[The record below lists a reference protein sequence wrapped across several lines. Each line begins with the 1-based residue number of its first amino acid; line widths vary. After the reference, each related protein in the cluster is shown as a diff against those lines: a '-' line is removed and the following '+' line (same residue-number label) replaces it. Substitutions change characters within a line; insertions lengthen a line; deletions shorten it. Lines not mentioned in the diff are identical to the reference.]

1 MNSKSTSKAFRSA
14 VAVMM
19 AFLMVMST
27 FVFTPATIMSASAS
41 DEISYK
47 DPRLE
52 LDFNNNWKFN
62 LGEESGAYAKAYD
75 DSAWETV
82 ELPHDFSIIQEY
94 TTTGTDAESGG
105 LPGGIGWYRKMFI
118 LPTEYKDRRI
128 IINFE
133 GAYNHTEVY
142 VNGTLVG
149 ENHYGYNAFSFD
161 ITDYVDCNGVSI
173 NFICVRVE
181 NKFPSSRWYSGSGLY
196 RDVTMTIINPVHVD
210 LYGTYVTMP
219 NLETSSGADG
229 TLNAK
234 VTLANDDANSNTV
247 TVETKILDASG
258 AEVGTSASA
267 EVTVAGASS
276 ETVTLNPALSNP
288 NLWSTDSPYLYTLRT
303 TVTQDGTVIDEYD
316 TDIGY
321 RWINWEVDTGFYLNG
336 EAIKLQGVCMHH
348 DQGAL
353 GAVQVYDAL
362 YRQIAILKDMGVNS
376 IRTSHNTPSDILMDI
391 CNEQGMLVM
400 NEFFDGWDT
409 AKNSNTHDFSEYFD
423 TEIEAD
429 NNLLGKTDGQMWYE
443 FVLTQSVKRDRNDP
457 CIVIWDVG
465 NEIAEGASVGDFG
478 TIAQNMRA
486 MLDALD
492 PTRPIC
498 DGNNQRNISSSWPAQ
513 VEQYMTVIGG
523 NYAPATWAGM
533 QSEIASHADAVTGTT
548 GKPFVMTE
556 TTSALSTRGNYS
568 QVKNNSVLAMTAD
581 SNKHITAYDSACVS
595 WGTTAAGTW
604 YYTITNDW
612 FSGQYVWT
620 GFDYIGEPTP
630 YNETTSMPADNP
642 NSSYFG
648 IIDTAGFEK
657 DTFYLYRSWWND
669 ESTTLHI
676 VPGTW
681 DASEL
686 DIDSSGYVDV
696 GVYSNADKISLLLD
710 GSEIGYATAATTTTA
725 AGHSYQI
732 WTETATNSSVCNT
745 TEFYPGDGND
755 FYPQFHVKQS
765 AGSVLTAKAYRLENG
780 SYVEITDTVGTNK
793 VSAVSATQIVA
804 TQWGDASKAFTA
816 DGDSYVY
823 IEYEAQDAN
832 GNFDATYDGTLKI
845 TVNGDGATIVGVD
858 NGNQATTKKFQQPS
872 VLSSDRKT
880 AEIQMLNG
888 KALAVIR
895 TNENVGEISI
905 TTTDDS
911 SGYSVNG
918 VTVTSA
924 AETGAELSD
933 EFEEIVQQ
941 PEDLV
946 YVPTIYDEYQILKA
960 NIEKLGGGEV
970 DYTYYPANPDGT
982 TAVNMDIPDG
992 WYIITGTDDQGGTYS
1007 KGVMT
1012 HTAHA
1017 SGGFVSDGS
1026 TGVPAET
1033 SDMWYFEKTTGGYYI
1048 YYTDDNGVNQY
1059 LSLSNNTVTV
1069 GTSPYVLEVTTDSS
1083 GNVTI
1088 GFGSTFINYHGGD
1101 TNRVWY
1107 YSTGT
1112 NLSLYYVSDDAAA
1125 EETVTVAEVTDVSSL
1140 DGEYII
1146 TGADGYT
1153 GTYAYG
1159 AMTHTAT
1166 SNGLLPDNVSGT
1178 PEASDNNTW
1187 IFEQTSGGYYIYY
1200 VNSSGAKVYLT
1211 VTDELV
1217 STSTT
1222 ATVLTV
1228 TASGSKIVIGDS
1240 TNTYQINYYGSGQTV
1255 SEWNPGTELTLY
1267 EVVTSSGSVTE
1278 YVIEGQ
1284 VTDSAELAAL
1294 ENGWYILKGAGWGNV
1309 STGAITH
1316 TVHSSGGL
1324 QTDSTSAT
1332 ADPTSTENVMWYFE
1346 RQSNGTYYVYYLD
1359 DSGTKQYMNLTS
1371 STIDIST
1378 TPQALTVTASGSTIT
1393 IGASNGYYVDFCGN
1407 SNHAQHVATWTSGT
1421 SIYVYKVNEVVVSS
1435 GNLAKWIPTASD
1447 ELLPPVENGGY
1458 VIYNLNYILSNEAKT
1473 YNTSTGVVKVAETP
1487 SSSNV
1492 ITTYSAYE
1500 YTFTLVD
1507 GTTNQYYIQ
1516 NSEGKYLVIG
1526 SSNSTVSF
1534 SDTPTELTVY
1544 GRTDGTVNIYSGS
1557 YFLDN
1562 HQDAKD
1568 MFGCWSSS
1576 ISGAGSNQIFTL
1588 YRNESGISSGN
1599 LSSTRSALLSALT
1612 EGVTHA
1618 PGVYSTESYQS
1629 LFDALEEGY
1638 ALYNNA
1644 AATDAELTAATDAIN
1659 AAIAGLSIE
1668 FKYIPSTIYKY
1679 GYNPSADSPY
1689 SVGGEAYNVQT
1700 IASLKAMI
1708 LADDNLVA
1716 QIKETIEYDT
1726 RTDWGEG
1733 MADNALED
1741 AVDAYAEIYS
1751 LLFTGYPVTGDSD
1764 NVRGEDINITAWN
1777 RWTKENTQGA
1787 DEDKNEGASV
1797 QGLFSALLVD
1807 GLPADHADYASLPY
1821 ANKVPS
1827 NANHDSSDGY
1837 NLTIYTADSSTSR
1850 EVNLPA
1856 LEGMSVH
1863 INDMFAKEEVLSND
1877 TTQGYSKFYWDLSF
1891 PLVVSTNEYGI
1902 NTYNYSSSNES
1913 YLFQATFDD
1922 DTNTA
1927 TAQLTPVE
1935 EWSINLADKGA
1946 GKGFFPFNYQNN
1958 TTTLTGEN
1966 AVYHFGMSFTT
1977 DFYIPLGG
1985 TYADGEDVI
1994 FNFSGDDD
2002 VLVYID
2008 DVLVLDNGGL
2018 HGKRGASI
2026 NFTNASVTYQYAMDV
2041 AEGEVKS
2048 TTEYG
2053 TTYTYGEANDDISA
2067 DNLAA
2072 LAKLNEVRTD
2082 GDHHTFTF
2090 YYLERGSTDSN
2101 CEISFNIQQISEDV
2115 KLNNQTLVIDY
2126 GHPVTYDI
2134 TSNNYISEAA
2144 QTNAATVEY
2153 VGITAS
2159 NTNLDE
2165 ILRFDPP
2172 DNLTG
2177 IFSAD
2182 NTVLNVEGLNYG
2194 TCSVNS
2200 DGELTFTPST
2210 VKFTGRDYFYSCA
2223 KVTNDPTYS
2232 SDTEYYQYERTAFI
2246 PATSIYFEDN
2256 YSNGISF
2263 TDGATASGFDNS
2275 SYEYGVWKT
2284 VGTETAMTQA
2294 ADLADD
2300 DSANPYGYDPA
2311 YDNCTTY
2318 SAYSSH
2324 VVSVSEKNNPKS
2336 SISGGTG
2343 ASWPTMEFEFSGTGF
2358 DIISL
2363 TDSKSGVF
2371 YLDIYDETG
2380 ARVGKKRIVDN
2391 YYGYSYGKLYADAN
2405 GETTLEETAVPFYNS
2420 ILGTVTTSKTYYA
2433 VKDGSATQT
2442 VTYYDVSGNGYTE
2455 TPTYYDADGN
2465 LTETVTEKPA
2475 YAYNYAYGWLESDTD
2490 AALYQVPVMKINDL
2504 EYGNYRV
2511 VITCAFTDLY
2521 KHYETD
2527 ANGNKFYNL
2536 YIDAIR
2542 IYDPAGKDDGI
2553 ADDQILQSFKD
2564 DKESYPNYLEIKDM
2578 LIGANTLSQDA
2589 STQGVIFIDG
2599 IAASDNDLEMYKKA
2613 GPNNEL
2619 YLAQNQAVAFE
2630 IWATAVPDDVQI
2642 GVKSATGAPVFTVSY
2657 GANTVS
2663 TEINSAT
2670 EMYRSIN
2677 SVLPVGGKLAWTNVQ
2692 VGDVTYYTSGVVVIQ
2707 NTSAAESVLSLTNMK
2722 WTFTGA
2728 GAYGHYAE
2736 NYDEATEN
2744 LALMSNVETQSY
2756 AYTAMSMRY
2765 ADLEIGEDDVSV
2777 SDNITENDKVVITIE
2792 TSTDVSSLV
2801 IKDANGKL
2809 VTPESVSSVVKPLEN
2824 EDVKEWTVI
2833 LSETGAGTYTYTVSA
2848 AYENGYTGDN
2858 EPVTITVTV
2867 SAVEEEET
2875 TWFEKIIGFFRT
2887 VLDFFAKLLSNFGI
2901 KLV

>member
-1 MNSKSTSKAFRSA
+1 MNKRTFKKCVVKAVS
-14 VAVMM
+14 VMM
-19 AFLMVMST
+19 ALL
-27 FVFTPATIMSASAS
+27 IMLSSVAVLPSAINTAFAAESV
-41 DEISYK
+41 SYS

-62 LGEESGAYAKAYD
+62 LGDEDGAYAKAYD
-75 DSAWETV
+75 DSAWQTV
-82 ELPHDFSIIQEY
+82 ELPHDFSIIQDFS
-94 TTTGTDAESGG
+94 TDGTDAESGN
-105 LPGGIGWYRKMFI
+105 LPGGVGWYRKMFI
-118 LPTEYKDRRI
+118 LPTEYNDRRI
-128 IINFE
+128 IINFD

-161 ITDYVDCNGVSI
+161 ITDYVDCNGVSV

-181 NKFPSSRWYSGSGLY
+181 NQFPSSRWYSGSGIY
-196 RDVTMTIINPVHVD
+196 RDVTMTVINPVHVD

-229 TLNAK
+229 TLDAK

-247 TVETKILDASG
+247 TIETKILDASG

-267 EVTVAGASS
+267 EVTVAGTSS

-303 TVTQDGTVIDEYD
+303 TVTQDGTVVDEYD

-336 EAIKLQGVCMHH
+336 EPVKLQGVCMHH

-409 AKNSNTHDFSEYFD
+409 AKNYNTHDFSEYFD

-465 NEIAEGASVGDFG
+465 NEISEGASEGNFG
-478 TIAQNMRA
+478 TIAENMRS

-498 DGNNQRNISSSWPAQ
+498 EGNNQRNISSGWPAQ

-533 QSEIASHADAVTGTT
+533 QSAISSHTDAVTGKT

-556 TTSALSTRGNYS
+556 TSSALSTRGNYS
-568 QVKNNSVLAMTAD
+568 QTKNNAIVRHTLD
-581 SNKHITAYDSACVS
+581 SNDQITAYDSACVN

-630 YNETTSMPADNP
+630 KNHTSSQYNGSLTP

-648 IIDTAGFEK
+648 IVDTAGFEK

-669 ESTTLHI
+669 DSTTLHI

-696 GVYSNADKISLLLD
+696 AVYSNADKISLLLD

-732 WTETATNSSVCNT
+732 WTETATNTSVCNT

-755 FYPQFHVKQS
+755 FYPQFHVLQS
-765 AGSVLTAKAYRLENG
+765 AGSELTVKAYKLVNG

-816 DGDSYVY
+816 DGDSYAYV
-823 IEYEAQDAN
+823 EFEAQDAD
-832 GNFDATYDGTLKI
+832 GNFDADYNGTLTI
-845 TVNGDGATIVGVD
+845 TLSGDSFVINGVD
-858 NGNQATTKKFQQPS
+858 NGDQTTTEKFQNSS
-872 VLSSDRKT
+872 VITSSKSAT
-880 AEIQMLNG
+880 IQMLNG
-888 KALAVIR
+888 KAVAIFR
-895 TNENVGEISI
+895 TNEEAGNASVLV
-905 TTTDDS
+905 TDS
-911 SGYSVNG
+911 SGYSFNG
-918 VTVTSA
+918 ITLTSV
-924 AETGAELSD
+924 AENGADLTD
-933 EFEEIVQQ
+933 EFEEVVQQ
-941 PEDLV
+941 GELT
-946 YVPTIYDEYQILKA
+946 YTPTIYDEYEILKS
-960 NIEKLGGGEV
+960 NIENLGGGEK
-970 DYTYYPANPDGT
+970 DYVKYTANADGT

-992 WYIITGTDDQGGTYS
+992 WYIITGTDDQGGAYS
-1007 KGVMT
+1007 SGVMT

-1017 SGGFVSDGS
+1017 SGGFVTDGS
-1026 TGVPAET
+1026 TGVPSEN

-1088 GFGSTFINYHGGD
+1088 GFGSTLINYHGGD

-1125 EETVTVAEVTDVSSL
+1125 EETVTVSEVTDVSSL

-1166 SNGLLPDNVSGT
+1166 SNGLQPDNVSGT

-1211 VTDELV
+1211 VTDGLV

-1267 EVVTSSGSVTE
+1267 EVITSSGSVTE

-1294 ENGWYILKGAGWGNV
+1294 ENGWYILKGAGWGNI

-1332 ADPTSTENVMWYFE
+1332 AVPTSTENVMWYFE
-1346 RQSNGTYYVYYLD
+1346 RQSDGTYYIYYF
-1359 DSGTKQYMNLTS
+1359 DSTGTKRYMTLS
-1371 STIDIST
+1371 SSSINIST
-1378 TPQALTVTASGSTIT
+1378 TPQALTVSASGSTVA

-1407 SNHAQHVATWTSGT
+1407 SNHAQHVSTWTSGT
-1421 SIYVYKVNEVVVSS
+1421 SIYVYKVNEIVTSS
-1435 GNLAKWIPTASD
+1435 GNLAKWIPTASN

-1458 VIYNLNYILSNEAKT
+1458 VIYNLNYILSNETKT
-1473 YNTSTGVVKVAETP
+1473 NGSNTGTVRIAETP
-1487 SSSNV
+1487 VSDV

-1516 NSEGKYLVIG
+1516 NSEGKYLTMG
-1526 SSNSTVSF
+1526 SGNGTVTF
-1534 SDTPTELTVY
+1534 SDDPVELTVY
-1544 GRTDGTVNIYSGS
+1544 GRTDGTVNIYRGS
-1557 YFLDN
+1557 YLLDN
-1562 HQDAKD
+1562 FQDANN
-1568 MFGCWSSS
+1568 MFSCWSSS
-1576 ISGAGSNQIFTL
+1576 TSSAGSNQIFTL

-1599 LSSTRSALLSALT
+1599 LSSARSALLSALT
-1612 EGVTHA
+1612 EGITHA
-1618 PGVYSTESYQS
+1618 PGVYSTESYQT
-1629 LFDALEEGY
+1629 LFDALEAGY

-1644 AATDAELTAATDAIN
+1644 AATDDELSAATLAIN
-1659 AAIAGLSIE
+1659 NAISGLSIE
-1668 FKYIPSTIYKY
+1668 YKYIPSTIYKY

-1716 QIKETIEYDT
+1716 QIKETIGYDT
-1726 RTDWGEG
+1726 RTDWGDG
-1733 MADNALED
+1733 MADAALED

-1751 LLFTGYPVTGDSD
+1751 LLFTSYPVTDGTEFR
-1764 NVRGEDINITAWN
+1764 NATINKTAWN

-1787 DEDKNEGASV
+1787 DENKNEGASV

-1821 ANKVPS
+1821 ANIVP
-1827 NANHDSSDGY
+1827 ANSLHDSSDGY
-1837 NLTIYTADSSTSR
+1837 DLTIYTADSSTS
-1850 EVNLPA
+1850 ETVNLPA

-1863 INDMFAKEEVLSND
+1863 INDLFAKEVVYVDSDD

-1891 PLVVSTNEYGI
+1891 PFIVATNEYGI
-1902 NTYNYSSSNES
+1902 NTYHYSSSEEG

-1927 TAQLTPVE
+1927 TAELTPVE
-1935 EWSINLADKGA
+1935 DWSINLAGKGE
-1946 GKGFFPFNYQNN
+1946 GKGFFPFNYQND
-1958 TTTLTGEN
+1958 TKTLTGEN

-1977 DFYIPLGG
+1977 DFYIPVAG
-1985 TYADGEDVI
+1985 TYADGEDIV
-1994 FNFSGDDD
+1994 FNFAGDDD

-2026 NFTNASVTYQYAMDV
+2026 NFTDASVTYQYALDV
-2041 AEGEVKS
+2041 TEGTVKS

-2053 TTYTYGEANDDISA
+2053 TTYTYGEANDGISA

-2177 IFSAD
+2177 IFD
-2182 NTVLNVEGLNYG
+2182 ENNTEFDVLGLNFG
-2194 TCSVNS
+2194 NCTVNS
-2200 DGELTFTPST
+2200 DGILTFTPST
-2210 VKFTGRDYFYSCA
+2210 IKFTGRDYFYSCA
-2223 KVTNDPTYS
+2223 RVTNDPTYS

-2256 YSNGISF
+2256 YANGISF

-2275 SYEYGVWKT
+2275 TYQYGIWKT
-2284 VGTETAMTQA
+2284 VGTETAMSQA

-2300 DSANPYGYDPA
+2300 DAANPYGYDPA
-2311 YDNCTTY
+2311 YDNCVEY

-2336 SISGGTG
+2336 SISGGSG
-2343 ASWPTMEFEFSGTGF
+2343 ASWPTAEFSFTGTGF

-2371 YLDIYDETG
+2371 YLDIYDENNV
-2380 ARVGKKRIVDN
+2380 RVGKKRIVDN
-2391 YYGYSYGKLYADAN
+2391 YYGYTYGQLYANESGDAVLDV
-2405 GETTLEETAVPFYNS
+2405 TDKPLYNS
-2420 ILGTVTTSKTYYA
+2420 ILGVVTTSPTYFD
-2433 VKDGSATQT
+2433 VDDGKATQT

-2455 TPTYYDADGN
+2455 TPTYYDENGV
-2465 LTETVTEKPA
+2465 LTEEVTDTPA
-2475 YAYNYAYGWLESDTD
+2475 YAYNYAYGWVESGSD
-2490 AALYQVPVMKINDL
+2490 AALYQIPVMKVNDL

-2542 IYDPAGKDDGI
+2542 IYDPAGKDDDI
-2553 ADDQILQSFKD
+2553 ADSSILQSFKD
-2564 DKESYPNYLEIKDM
+2564 DDESYPNYLEIKDM
-2578 LIGANTLSQDA
+2578 LIGANTLSQDS

-2619 YLAQNQAVAFE
+2619 YLARNQAVAFE

-2642 GVKSATGAPVFTVSY
+2642 GVKSATGTPVFTVAY

-2663 TEINSAT
+2663 TAITSAT
-2670 EMYRSIN
+2670 EMNRSLN
-2677 SVLPVGGKLAWTNVQ
+2677 AVLPVGGKLAWTGVT
-2692 VGDVTYYTSGVVVIQ
+2692 VGDDTYYTSGVVVIQ
-2707 NTSAAESVLSLTNMK
+2707 NTSDSESVLSLTNMK

-2744 LALMSNVETQSY
+2744 LSLMSNVETQSI

-2765 ADLEIGEDDVSV
+2765 ADLEIGTDDVTV
-2777 SDNITENDKVVITIE
+2777 NETVNAGEDVVITVK
-2792 TSTDVSSLV
+2792 TSDDVSSLI
-2801 IKDANGKL
+2801 IKDKNGN
-2809 VTPESVSSVVKPLEN
+2809 VITPESVTSVVKQLEN
-2824 EDVKEWTVI
+2824 ENIKEWTVV
-2833 LSETGAGTYTYTVSA
+2833 LTESESGTYTYSISG
-2848 AYENGYTGDN
+2848 AYVNGYTGDN
-2858 EPVTITVTV
+2858 EPVEITVTV
-2867 SAVEEEET
+2867 SNPEEPEST
-2875 TWFEKIIGFFRT
+2875 FFEKVIGFFKKIF
-2887 VLDFFAKLLSNFGI
+2887 DFFVQLLSYFGVE
-2901 KLV
+2901 LV

>member
-1 MNSKSTSKAFRSA
+1 MIFRGFAVKNQSEQRKCDVFVDILFMNSKSTSKAFRGA

-27 FVFTPATIMSASAS
+27 FVFAPATIMSALAS

-52 LDFNNNWKFN
+52 LDFNNNWKFH

-82 ELPHDFSIIQEY
+82 ELPHDFSIIQDFS
-94 TTTGTDAESGG
+94 TDGTDAESGN
-105 LPGGIGWYRKMFI
+105 LPGGVGWYRKMFI
-118 LPTEYKDRRI
+118 LPTEYNDRRI
-128 IINFE
+128 IINFD

-161 ITDYVDCNGVSI
+161 ITDYVDCNGVSV

-181 NKFPSSRWYSGSGLY
+181 NQFPSSRWYSGSGIY
-196 RDVTMTIINPVHVD
+196 RDVTMTVINSVHVD

-267 EVTVAGASS
+267 EVTVAGTSS
-276 ETVTLNPALSNP
+276 ETVTLNPALSTP

-303 TVTQDGTVIDEYD
+303 TVTQDGTVVDEYD

-336 EAIKLQGVCMHH
+336 EPVKLQGVCMHH

-391 CNEQGMLVM
+391 CNKQGMLVM

-409 AKNSNTHDFSEYFD
+409 AKNYNTHDFSEYFD

-457 CIVIWDVG
+457 CIIIWDVG
-465 NEIAEGASVGDFG
+465 NEISEGASEGNFG
-478 TIAQNMRA
+478 TIAENMRS

-492 PTRPIC
+492 GTRLIC
-498 DGNNQRNISSSWPAQ
+498 DGNNRRNITSGFNYE
-513 VEQYMTVIGG
+513 VEKYMNLIGG
-523 NYAPATWAGM
+523 NYAPATWIGM
-533 QSEIASHADAVTGTT
+533 QSEIASHADSVTGTT

-556 TTSALSTRGNYS
+556 TASALSTRGNYS
-568 QVKNNSVLAMTAD
+568 QVKNNSVLHMTAD

-604 YYTITNDW
+604 HYIITNDW
-612 FSGQYVWT
+612 VSGEYVWT

-630 YNETTSMPADNP
+630 YNNVSSMTAGNP

-648 IIDTAGFEK
+648 IVDTAGFEK
-657 DTFYLYRSWWND
+657 DTFYLYRSWWNENSD
-669 ESTTLHI
+669 TLHI

-686 DIDSSGYVDV
+686 DIDSSGMVDV
-696 GVYSNADKISLLLD
+696 AVYSNADKISLFLD
-710 GSEIGYATAATTTTA
+710 GNEIGYAIAATTETA
-725 AGHSYQI
+725 SGHTYKS
-732 WTETATNSSVCNT
+732 WTETATNSSACNT
-745 TEFYPGDGND
+745 TEFYTGDGN
-755 FYPQFHVKQS
+755 YLYAQFHVKQS

-793 VSAVSATQIVA
+793 VSAVSATKIFA
-804 TQWGDASKAFTA
+804 SQWGDTSKTLTA
-816 DGDSYVY
+816 DGDSFAY
-823 IEYEAQDAN
+823 IEFEAQDAN
-832 GNFDATYDGTLKI
+832 GNFDADYNGTI
-845 TVNGDGATIVGVD
+845 TVTINGDGATIVGVD
-858 NGNQATTKKFQQPS
+858 NGNQATTEKFQQPS

-880 AEIQMLNG
+880 ATIQMLNG

-895 TNENVGEISI
+895 TNENVGDISI
-905 TTTDDS
+905 TTTDS

-946 YVPTIYDEYQILKA
+946 YVPTIYDEYEALKN
-960 NIEKLGGGEV
+960 NIAGLDSGEV
-970 DYTYYPANPDGT
+970 DYTLYNANPEGT
-982 TAVNMDIPDG
+982 TSTEVELPEG
-992 WYIITGTDDQGGTYS
+992 TYIITGTDDYTTTYTY
-1007 KGVMT
+1007 GVMRHDLT
-1012 HTAHA
+1012 PSSTSGTPAASADAWTFEKVSNYGQSTQYAIYYTEADGTKKYIQMSNGTMSIGETPYPLIVTATPDGVTIGDGSYYINY
-1017 SGGFVSDGS
+1017 SGGAQNTITTWSTGTQLKLYTVSDGTTTVSKTAQQVTNTSSIEDGWYILTGASWGNYSVGYVTHTDHSQWGLTSSGS
-1026 TGVPAET
+1026 TATPTGSEDA
-1033 SDMWYFEKTTGGYYI
+1033 WYFEKQSDGTYYVYFESSDGTKNYINFLTG
-1048 YYTDDNGVNQY
+1048 TDTDKG
-1059 LSLSNNTVTV
+1059 LD
-1069 GTSPYVLEVTTDSS
+1069 VTT
-1083 GNVTI
+1083 
-1088 GFGSTFINYHGGD
+1088 
-1101 TNRVWY
+1101 
-1107 YSTGT
+1107 
-1112 NLSLYYVSDDAAA
+1112 
-1125 EETVTVAEVTDVSSL
+1125 
-1140 DGEYII
+1140 
-1146 TGADGYT
+1146 
-1153 GTYAYG
+1153 
-1159 AMTHTAT
+1159 
-1166 SNGLLPDNVSGT
+1166 T
-1178 PEASDNNTW
+1178 P
-1187 IFEQTSGGYYIYY
+1187 Q
-1200 VNSSGAKVYLT
+1200 KLT
-1211 VTDELV
+1211 
-1217 STSTT
+1217 
-1222 ATVLTV
+1222 
-1228 TASGSKIVIGDS
+1228 
-1240 TNTYQINYYGSGQTV
+1240 
-1255 SEWNPGTELTLY
+1255 
-1267 EVVTSSGSVTE
+1267 VTSSGS
-1278 YVIEGQ
+1278 
-1284 VTDSAELAAL
+1284 
-1294 ENGWYILKGAGWGNV
+1294 
-1309 STGAITH
+1309 
-1316 TVHSSGGL
+1316 
-1324 QTDSTSAT
+1324 
-1332 ADPTSTENVMWYFE
+1332 
-1346 RQSNGTYYVYYLD
+1346 
-1359 DSGTKQYMNLTS
+1359 
-1371 STIDIST
+1371 
-1378 TPQALTVTASGSTIT
+1378 TIT
-1393 IGASNGYYVDFCGN
+1393 VGANGLYLDFCGN
-1407 SNHAQHVATWTSGT
+1407 SNHPNHVATWSSGT
-1421 SIYVYKVNEVVVSS
+1421 AITMYKVVEDTVSNGTVTEFTVS
-1435 GNLAKWIPTASD
+1435 ADGELA
-1447 ELLPPVENGGY
+1447 PPVEDGGY
-1458 VIYNLNYILSNEAKT
+1458 VIYNLSYILSNETKT
-1473 YNTSTGVVKVAETP
+1473 NGSNTGVVRVAETP
-1487 SSSNV
+1487 VSNV
-1492 ITTYSAYE
+1492 ITTESAYE
-1500 YTFTLVD
+1500 YTFINVD
-1507 GTTNQYYIQ
+1507 GTVNKYYIQ
-1516 NSEGKYLVIG
+1516 NSEGKYLSMG
-1526 SSNSTVSF
+1526 SGNGTVTF
-1534 SDTPTELTVY
+1534 SDSPVELTVY
-1544 GRTDGTVNIYSGS
+1544 GRDDGTIFVYNGS

-1562 HQDAKD
+1562 FQDAND
-1568 MFGCWSSS
+1568 MFSCWQSTTS
-1576 ISGAGSNQIFTL
+1576 ATETNRIFRL
-1588 YRNESGISSGN
+1588 YRNESGASSGVT
-1599 LSSTRSALLSALT
+1599 SDAKKALYAALA
-1612 EGVTHA
+1612 EGVARA
-1618 PGVYSTESYQS
+1618 PGVYSTESYQT
-1629 LFDALEEGY
+1629 LFDALEAGY

-1659 AAIAGLSIE
+1659 NAITGLSIE
-1668 FKYIPSTIYKY
+1668 YKYIPSTIYKY

-1700 IASLKAMI
+1700 IASLKTMI

-1716 QIKETIEYDT
+1716 QIKETIGYDT

-1733 MADNALED
+1733 MADAALDD

-1751 LLFTGYPVTGDSD
+1751 LLFTSYPVTGETEFRNDT
-1764 NVRGEDINITAWN
+1764 INKTAWN

-1787 DEDKNEGASV
+1787 DENKNEGASV

-1807 GLPADHADYASLPY
+1807 GLPEDHADYTSLPY
-1821 ANKVPS
+1821 ANIVPS
-1827 NANHDSSDGY
+1827 NSNHDSSDGY
-1837 NLTIYTADSSTSR
+1837 DLEIYTADSSTS
-1850 EVNLPA
+1850 ETVNLPA

-1863 INDMFAKEEVLSND
+1863 INDMFAKEEVYVDSDD

-1935 EWSINLADKGA
+1935 DWSINLAGKGD

-1977 DFYIPLGG
+1977 DFYISLGG
-1985 TYADGEDVI
+1985 TYADGEDII

-2053 TTYTYGEANDDISA
+2053 TTYTYGEANDGISA

-2101 CEISFNIQQISEDV
+2101 CEITFNIQQVSEDV

-2134 TSNNYISEAA
+2134 TDNNYISEAA

-2177 IFSAD
+2177 MFSAD

-2318 SAYSSH
+2318 SAYSAH

-2336 SISGGTG
+2336 SISGGSG

-2405 GETTLEETAVPFYNS
+2405 GETTLEETAVPLYNS

-2465 LTETVTEKPA
+2465 LTETVTENPA
-2475 YAYNYAYGWLESDTD
+2475 YAYNYAYGWVESDTD
-2490 AALYQVPVMKINDL
+2490 AALYQVPVMKIDGL
-2504 EYGNYRV
+2504 DYGNYRV
-2511 VITCAFTDLY
+2511 VVTCAFTNLY

-2527 ANGNKFYNL
+2527 ADGNKYYNL

-2744 LALMSNVETQSY
+2744 LTLMSNVETQSL

-2765 ADLEIGEDDVSV
+2765 ADLEISEDDVSV

-2809 VTPESVSSVVKPLEN
+2809 VTPESVSSVVKTFEN
-2824 EDVKEWTVI
+2824 EDVKEWTVV

-2875 TWFEKIIGFFRT
+2875 TEPTWFEKIIGFFRT